1 MHNVLIT
8 TFPHDWDASEIIL
21 FLESRNCRVSVQ
33 FREFT
38 IDEDDLITLLQGV
51 DGIISG
57 NHPFTRRVISAADKL
72 KIISRTGAGFDSI
85 DLKAAT
91 EHGIVVTTT
100 PEANSE
106 SVADLAMGLMLG
118 IARRIPQ
125 GDKNVRDGGWSHY
138 IGVELYQKTLGIIGM
153 GKIGKRLAKRAY
165 GFDMTILAH
174 DLYQDEAFAAEY
186 GVSYVS
192 LDELLARADFVSIH
206 SPLSPETTGLI
217 GEPELKLMKPTAY
230 LINTARGPIVHEPS
244 LVKALKAGWIAGAGL
259 DVFSEEPPT
268 NNPFLSIENVALSPH
283 AASSTEE
290 AWYRMARGAA
300 ENVVKVFEGKQ
311 PLGVVNAVVSGHR

>member
-8 TFPHDWDASEIIL
+8 TFPQDWDSSEIIA
-21 FLESRNCRVSVQ
+21 FLESRNCNVSVH
-33 FREFT
+33 FREFSMT
-38 IDEDDLITLLQGV
+38 EDDLITLLQGV

-57 NHPFTRRVISAADKL
+57 NHPFTRRVISAVDNL

-85 DLKAAT
+85 DLEAAA

-118 IARRIPQ
+118 IARHIPQ
-125 GDKNVRDGGWSHY
+125 GDRDVRGGGWSHH
-138 IGVELYQKTLGIIGM
+138 IGVELYQKTLGIIGL

-165 GFDMTILAH
+165 GFDMTILAY

-186 GVSYVS
+186 GVTYLS
-192 LDELLARADFVSIH
+192 LDELLTRADFVSIH
-206 SPLSPETTGLI
+206 SPLSPATSGLI

-244 LVKALKAGWIAGAGL
+244 LIEALSAGWIAGAGL
-259 DVFSEEPPT
+259 DVFSQEPPT
-268 NNPFLSIENVALSPH
+268 NSPLLSIENVVLGPH
-283 AASSTEE
+283 VAASTEE
-290 AWYRMARGAA
+290 AMYRMARGAA

-311 PLGVVNAVVSGHR
+311 PLGVVNAVVSG